1 MKPFVVALVRV
12 QGLVVLLYG
21 AVSATYLPAYLRDF
35 RVSLANAEAHEGAY
49 VALVASLLR
58 LALYLAGGL
67 VLFTRAEAIVARLSA
82 GPAKKPAPD
91 TTASKA
97 VGRGSHPPG

>member
-21 AVSATYLPAYLRDF
+21 AVSATYLPAYLREYK
-35 RVSLANAEAHEGAY
+35 VSLLNPDAHEAAY
-49 VALVASLLR
+49 IALIASLLR

-67 VLFTRAEAIVARLSA
+67 FLFTRASGIVSRLS
-82 GPAKKPAPD
+82 GEAPRAANPER
-91 TTASKA
+91 TPTADER
-97 VGRGSHPPG
+97 VPPP